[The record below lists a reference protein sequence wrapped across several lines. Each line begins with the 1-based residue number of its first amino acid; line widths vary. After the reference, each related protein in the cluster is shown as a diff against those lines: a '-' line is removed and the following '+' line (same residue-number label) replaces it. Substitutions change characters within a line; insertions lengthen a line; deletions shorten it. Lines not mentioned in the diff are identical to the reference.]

1 MATLGI
7 LLRNKLT
14 KPRPF
19 SLINVTSVSSFAK
32 LMEYKKCYRILNI
45 SEDSNQEEI
54 RKAYIKLVKRYH
66 PDSGTNEANADKFAE
81 VDYTFL

>member
-1 MATLGI
+1 M
-7 LLRNKLT
+7 
-14 KPRPF
+14 
-19 SLINVTSVSSFAK
+19 
-32 LMEYKKCYRILNI
+32 MEYKVILIYVIILMHNSWWLFQKCYRILNI

>member
-1 MATLGI
+1 M
-7 LLRNKLT
+7 
-14 KPRPF
+14 
-19 SLINVTSVSSFAK
+19 
-32 LMEYKKCYRILNI
+32 MEYKVILIYVIILMHNSWWLFQKCYRILNI
-45 SEDSNQEEI
+45 SEDSDQEEI